1 MSSRPETPPDPSA
14 PPARGVLLEELLAV
28 ACMVLLV
35 LLTLANVIV
44 RYFTDESFAAT
55 EEISIA
61 LMVVMTIAGASAAAA
76 RDRHMRVEYF
86 YAGGSAARRRLLAAV
101 SAAVSVIFFVLLGL
115 LSARVVWD
123 EVRYEETSMALGVP
137 RWWYSI
143 WVPLLCFVIAARAAV
158 LLRRVHRGQALAGG
172 DAADASADRATPG
185 DGASR

>member
-1 MSSRPETPPDPSA
+1 MSPPAETPPDPS
-14 PPARGVLLEELLAV
+14 PPSARGVLLEELVAV
-28 ACMVLLV
+28 SCMVMLV
-35 LLTLANVIV
+35 LLTLVNVIV

-86 YAGGSAARRRLLAAV
+86 YEGGSAARRRLLAAV

-137 RWWYSI
+137 RWWYSV
-143 WVPLLCFVIAARAAV
+143 WVPLLCFAIAARAAV
-158 LLRRVHRGQALAGG
+158 LLRRVHRDQSLPAAGAEPDG
-172 DAADASADRATPG
+172 TAGPR